1 MDNTSFIQI
10 DAAALRNNVRY
21 LRNRLEA
28 DCTLSHVV
36 KGNAYG
42 HGVKLFVPL
51 LLKEGAKHLSV
62 FDSFEAYELRQC
74 CSSSEA
80 QIMIMGMVHEH
91 HLEWCIEQEI
101 EFFVFELRRL
111 RLATEAAQ
119 KVGKPARVHIELE
132 TGMNRTGY
140 PKSKWPAVAKHI
152 KENRENLVVKGFC
165 THFAGAESIANHIR
179 VRRQIKRFRNGVE
192 RFNSNG
198 IKAPIHH
205 TACSAA
211 FMRFPQTHMNMVR
224 IGIMQYGFWPSM
236 ETYIATEGSTE
247 NPRDPLRQVM
257 SWKSLV
263 MSVKK
268 VNKGEYVGYGSSF
281 LATQDMT
288 VATVPVGYSHGF
300 SRSLSNAGRALIRGL
315 RVPVIGT
322 VNMNMMML
330 DVCNLSNVETGDEV
344 VLIGTQGD
352 QTIDVASFG
361 DYSNQLNYELLTRLP
376 KDIPRYVV
384 NA

>member
-1 MDNTSFIQI
+1 MDNTSYIEI
-10 DAAALRNNVRY
+10 DSAALRNNVRY
-21 LRNRLEA
+21 LRNRLDPE
-28 DCTLSHVV
+28 CTLSHVI

-42 HGVKLFVPL
+42 HGVKEFVPL
-51 LLKEGAKHLSV
+51 LLQEGASHLSV
-62 FDSFEAYELRQC
+62 FDSFEAWEVRQC
-74 CSSSEA
+74 CPDPSVH
-80 QIMIMGMVHEH
+80 IMIMGMVHEH
-91 HLEWCIEQEI
+91 HLEWCIENDV
-101 EFFVFELRRL
+101 EFFVFELKRL
-111 RLATEAAQ
+111 QLATAAAR
-119 KVGKPARVHIELE
+119 KVGKPARVHLELE

-140 PKSKWPAVAKHI
+140 PKSKWPAVARHT
-152 KENRENLVVKGFC
+152 KENWKDLEVMGFC

-179 VRRQIKRFRNGVE
+179 IRRQIKRFRRGVE
-192 RFNSNG
+192 RFNTSG
-198 IKAPIHH
+198 IVASKHH

-211 FMRFPQTHMNMVR
+211 FMRFPQAHMDMVR
-224 IGIMQYGFWPSM
+224 IGIMQYGYWPSM

-247 NPRDPLRQVM
+247 NPIDPLRRVI
-257 SWKSLV
+257 SWKSEV

-268 VNKGEYVGYGSSF
+268 VYKGEYVGYGTGF

-300 SRSLSNAGRALIRGL
+300 SRSLSNAGRALVRGV

-330 DVCNLSNVETGDEV
+330 DVCNLANVETGDEV
-344 VLIGTQGD
+344 VLIGNQGD
-352 QTIDVASFG
+352 QTIDVASFS

-376 KDIPRYVV
+376 RDIPRYVV